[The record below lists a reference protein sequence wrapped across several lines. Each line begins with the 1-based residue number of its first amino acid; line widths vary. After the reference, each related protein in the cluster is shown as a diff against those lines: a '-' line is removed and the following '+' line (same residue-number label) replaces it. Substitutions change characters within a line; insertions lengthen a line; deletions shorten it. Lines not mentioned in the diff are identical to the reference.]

1 MADVLNLG
9 SGISRSDTILS
20 AGVNAPTPVVLAYEP
35 AGNALDQIPA
45 SSYSVSE
52 TIAEYRVTGG
62 GVDDFLAIFLARLE
76 TYYSLS
82 GFADSFIT
90 DFETFLQGVDLD
102 DETPGLQPY
111 TDSSEDPIL
120 TLADT
125 LWYGPAE
132 TWPKELPN
140 YPYIHFWHRLDTA
153 LAAENIPGMGDEILG
168 DDAWTGLFSPGALAE
183 NGDIIMAITTT
194 PRLNVLLQT
203 LDQTGVERPAGTFGD
218 IGAVEMQ

>member
-1 MADVLNLG
+1 MTADN
-9 SGISRSDTILS
+9 S
-20 AGVNAPTPVVLAYEP
+20 
-35 AGNALDQIPA
+35 
-45 SSYSVSE
+45 
-52 TIAEYRVTGG
+52 
-62 GVDDFLAIFLARLE
+62 
-76 TYYSLS
+76 SLS
-82 GFADSFIT
+82 GFAAIFST

-102 DETPGLQPY
+102 DETPGFQPY
-111 TDSSEDPIL
+111 TDPSEDPIL

-168 DDAWTGLFSPGALAE
+168 DDAWTSLFSPGALAE
-183 NGDIIMAITTT
+183 NDDIIMAITTT
-194 PRLNVLLQT
+194 PRLNALLQT